1 MKRVEKLE
9 LLERRLLAVD
19 CLRVAKSEFTY
30 ERLMKD
36 LRLSPPVLSRY
47 VRGKVLPDP
56 DRAEALISI
65 FERELL
71 RDIVRRRLSVD
82 KEGLLDLS
90 KLRSDVL
97 FMRVIGRL
105 IADRFLGAVDKV
117 ICLDDGAEVLGA
129 MTAWALKVPLVIVRR
144 EKEMGVHRFLEYR
157 FVRSPSMVEYLYAPR
172 GSISSGERVLAV
184 FEVIRSGRS
193 AIGLAKM
200 AEKVRAKVTG
210 IASVVALR
218 EGVEAV
224 RKELERPVKTFFVL

>member
-1 MKRVEKLE
+1 MKKPEKLE

-19 CLRVAKSEFTY
+19 CLRIAKSEFTY

-36 LRLSPPVLSRY
+36 LGLSPPVLSRY

-56 DRAEALISI
+56 HRAEMLIDV

-71 RDIVRRRLSVD
+71 RDVVRRRLSVD

-90 KLRSDVL
+90 KLRADVL

-105 IADRFLGAVDKV
+105 VADRFVGVIDKV

-129 MTAWALKVPLVIVRR
+129 MTAWALKVPLIVVRR
-144 EKEMGVHRFLEYR
+144 EKEMGVRRFLEYR
-157 FVRSPSMVEYLYAPR
+157 FVRSPSIVEYLYVPK
-172 GSISSGERVLAV
+172 GSIGSGEKLLAV

-193 AIGLAKM
+193 AIGLAGM
-200 AEKVRAKVTG
+200 AEKARAKVGG
-210 IASVVALR
+210 IASVVALK

-224 RKELERPVKTFFVL
+224 RKELGRPVKTFFVL